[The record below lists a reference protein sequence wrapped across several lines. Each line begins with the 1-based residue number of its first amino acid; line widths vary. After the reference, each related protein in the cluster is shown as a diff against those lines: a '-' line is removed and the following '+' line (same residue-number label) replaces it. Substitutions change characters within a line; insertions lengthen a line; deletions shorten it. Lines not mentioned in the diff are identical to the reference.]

1 MQLRWILLLT
11 ALWWATPPRL
21 EAEDWPVWRGPRLDG
36 TSLGRPAPL
45 HWSPTSNIVWKAQL
59 PGFGH
64 ASPILREGRL
74 FTVCVLSN
82 TSERVLLSFDRS
94 TGRELWRSTVLT
106 APLEKRHPLN
116 SHASSTPAADADQV
130 YTAFLDVDRMLV
142 SAHTLGGAVRWQVRP
157 GPFRSM
163 HGFCS
168 SPILYK
174 NLVIVNGDHD
184 GDSYLVALDR
194 ADGHTVWKTPREN
207 HTRSYCVPILRP
219 LAGRMQMVLSG
230 DKCIASYDP
239 GTGARHWI
247 IDGPTEQFVASVV
260 YSDRAQLLI
269 ASGGFPDHHILAI
282 RPDGTGNITGSH
294 IAWRATKGVS
304 YVPSPICA
312 GDYFLIVSD
321 AGFATCFEAATG
333 RLLWQERLGERHAS
347 LVSSAG
353 LVYFLNDQGVMNI
366 VRPGPAFDRVA
377 QNEIGEP
384 TFASPALSDGQL
396 FLRGSQSLF
405 CIEERSGSREPRP

>member
-1 MQLRWILLLT
+1 MATRSGRHPGRITPEATASRSCVPWPAGCRWCSRGT
-11 ALWWATPPRL
+11 SASPATTPERGR
-21 EAEDWPVWRGPRLDG
+21 ATGSSTGPR
-36 TSLGRPAPL
+36 SSS
-45 HWSPTSNIVWKAQL
+45 SP
-59 PGFGH
+59 P
-64 ASPILREGRL
+64 
-74 FTVCVLSN
+74 
-82 TSERVLLSFDRS
+82 
-94 TGRELWRSTVLT
+94 
-106 APLEKRHPLN
+106 
-116 SHASSTPAADADQV
+116 SSTA
-130 YTAFLDVDRMLV
+130 T
-142 SAHTLGGAVRWQVRP
+142 
-157 GPFRSM
+157 
-163 HGFCS
+163 
-168 SPILYK
+168 
-174 NLVIVNGDHD
+174 
-184 GDSYLVALDR
+184 
-194 ADGHTVWKTPREN
+194 
-207 HTRSYCVPILRP
+207 
-219 LAGRMQMVLSG
+219 
-230 DKCIASYDP
+230 
-239 GTGARHWI
+239 
-247 IDGPTEQFVASVV
+247 GPTEQFVASVV

-333 RLLWQERLGERHAS
+333 RLLWQERLGEHHAS

-353 LVYFLNDQGVMNI
+353 LVYFLNDQGGMNI